1 MKMSEDNNYGKNN
14 KRIIFTDT
22 DHRHAQLS
30 VKLKNDGM
38 TQAKFFR
45 SLISGYLSDDER
57 IRSYVVENGD
67 LSKEKKH
74 RNTKTRSAGK
84 ALMHNLGLS
93 EEQVEDIFDLI
104 SEEHPDL

>member
-1 MKMSEDNNYGKNN
+1 MSENKDYGKNN

-30 VKLKNDGM
+30 LKLKNDGM

-45 SLISGYLSDDER
+45 SIISGYLSDDER

-67 LSKEKKH
+67 LSKEKKQ
-74 RNTKTRSAGK
+74 RNTKARTAGQV
-84 ALMHNLGLS
+84 LVHNLGLS

-104 SEEHPDL
+104 SEEHPNL

>member
-1 MKMSEDNNYGKNN
+1 MSENKDYGKNN

-30 VKLKNDGM
+30 LKLKADGM

-57 IRSYVVENGD
+57 IRSYVVENGN
-67 LSKEKKH
+67 LSKEKKL
-74 RNTKTRSAGK
+74 RNTKARAAGNMI
-84 ALMHNLGLS
+84 LSDLGLS
-93 EEQVEDIFDLI
+93 NEQVEDIFDLI
-104 SEEHPDL
+104 SKEHPDL

>member
-1 MKMSEDNNYGKNN
+1 MTENNDYGKNN

-30 VKLKNDGM
+30 LKLKNDGM

-45 SLISGYLSDDER
+45 SIISGYLSDDER
-57 IRSYVVENGD
+57 IRSYVIENGD
-67 LSKEKKH
+67 LSKAKKQKNN
-74 RNTKTRSAGK
+74 RTRSAGK
-84 ALMHNLGLS
+84 SLMQNLGLS
-93 EEQVEDIFDLI
+93 QDQVDNIFDLI

>member
-1 MKMSEDNNYGKNN
+1 M
-14 KRIIFTDT
+14 
-22 DHRHAQLS
+22 QLS

-67 LSKEKKH
+67 LSKEKKQ

-104 SEEHPDL
+104 SRNIQTYER